1 MIYEPAIHLKVYIP
15 FVFSPVCAGFP
26 SPATDYIDK
35 SLDLNEYIVKHP
47 TATFYVRSSGDSMI
61 GAGIHNGDILVVDR
75 SLKAVSGN
83 IIIAILDGEFTV
95 KRLSIKNE
103 NIFLISEND
112 LYPNISINEGMDFE
126 IWGVVTTVIHSV

>member
-1 MIYEPAIHLKVYIP
+1 MFFVPSLNSKTYIP

-26 SPATDYIDK
+26 SPATDYIDR
-35 SLDLNEYIVKHP
+35 SLDLNEHIVKHP
-47 TATFYVRSSGDSMI
+47 ASTFYVRSSGDSMI

-83 IIIAILDGEFTV
+83 IIIAVLDGEFTV

-103 NIFLISEND
+103 KVLLISEND
-112 LYPNISINEGMDFE
+112 LYQNISINDGIDFE

>member
-1 MIYEPAIHLKVYIP
+1 MFIVPSLNSKIYIP
-15 FVFSPVCAGFP
+15 FVLSPVCAGFP
-26 SPATDYIDK
+26 SPATDYIEK
-35 SLDLNEYIVKHP
+35 SLDLNEHIVKHP
-47 TATFYVRSSGDSMI
+47 AATFYVRSSGDSMI
-61 GAGIHNGDILVVDR
+61 GAGIHNGDILVVDK

-103 NIFLISEND
+103 NVFLISEND
-112 LYPNISINEGMDFE
+112 LYPNISIDESIDFE